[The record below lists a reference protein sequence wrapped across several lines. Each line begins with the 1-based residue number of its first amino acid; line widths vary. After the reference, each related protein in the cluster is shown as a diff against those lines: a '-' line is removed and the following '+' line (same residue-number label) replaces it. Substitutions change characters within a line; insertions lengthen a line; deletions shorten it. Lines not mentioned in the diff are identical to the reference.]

1 MYAYQYHS
9 LSVSHVYAC
18 TQGHIHMMHAK
29 EYLPKRFFRRILT
42 VVVRIVCSCL
52 LLSMLNY
59 FSESFTHWKAVYAF
73 VSTYMSVCVCVC
85 VDSTTRM
92 KSSCLLRKTRKT
104 CFLSSLVRHRVQM
117 GMHRRGMLTHI
128 HIHLQLLHCKLVYL
142 FVVSLLSC
150 LFVC

>member
-73 VSTYMSVCVCVC
+73 VSTYMSACVCVCVCVC

-117 GMHRRGMLTHI
+117 GMHRRGMLTHSHT
-128 HIHLQLLHCKLVYL
+128 HIYNCFIVNSITCFCLVL
-142 FVVSLLSC
+142 F
-150 LFVC
+150 